1 MSLYALPG
9 SDGSETHS
17 SSRAQT
23 RSQHFNKE
31 HTSQSNFHTTG
42 HYSLLFTLRLH

>member
-31 HTSQSNFHTTG
+31 HTSQSNLIHVSG
-42 HYSLLFTLRLH
+42 HFCYIF